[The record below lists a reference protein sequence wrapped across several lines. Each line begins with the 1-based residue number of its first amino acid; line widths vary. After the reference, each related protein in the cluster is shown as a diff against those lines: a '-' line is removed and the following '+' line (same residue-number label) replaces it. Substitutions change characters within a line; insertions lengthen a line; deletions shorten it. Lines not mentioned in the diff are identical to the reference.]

1 MAEQTVPTAT
11 RLADSEAGSDGAL
24 DALPVGVVVLDA
36 AGRITDANDTAVAF
50 FGEPLWG
57 LAWST
62 VLGRHTASPAGHTSG
77 TTPELTLADGRSLRL
92 VRREISTVSSGDPSG
107 GGSILF
113 LSETTRQRKLEEVL
127 ARHRRL
133 ATLGEMAA
141 TLAHQIRTPLSAA
154 LLYATNAGNGALPG
168 ERRHELLGKAVD
180 CLHDLEFLVAD
191 MLRFAGGAQGSGEAA
206 LLDEVLAGVERAA
219 TALLRPGQELRVGTV
234 SPGLRLAGNR
244 EALGGALLNLVS
256 NAFQAAGP
264 GARVTVTADVS
275 TELDGHTASIAVTDN
290 GPGVPAAIRRRIFD
304 PFYTTRANGTGLGLA
319 VVRSVA
325 EAAGGQVRVEDAPGG
340 GARFVM
346 TLPLATEPG
355 VLPPAGFRPAAAASD
370 HFVAA

>member
-1 MAEQTVPTAT
+1 MAEQTVLTVAPAAG
-11 RLADSEAGSDGAL
+11 READAGHGDGAL
-24 DALPVGVVVLDA
+24 NVLPVGVVVLDA
-36 AGRITDANDTAVAF
+36 SGRITDANDAAAEF

-62 VLGRHTASPAGHTSG
+62 VLERHCGALPGDSA
-77 TTPELTLADGRSLRL
+77 EQTLADGRSLRIA
-92 VRREISTVSSGDPSG
+92 RREIPG
-107 GGSILF
+107 GGCIL
-113 LSETTRQRKLEEVL
+113 LITETTRRRKLEEAL
-127 ARHRRL
+127 SRHRRL
-133 ATLGEMAA
+133 ATMGEMAA

-154 LLYATNAGNGALPG
+154 LLYATNAANGALPG
-168 ERRHELLGKAVD
+168 ERRQELLGKAVD

-191 MLRFAGGAQGSGEAA
+191 MLRFAGGAQDSHEATF
-206 LLDEVLAGVERAA
+206 LDEVLAGVERAA
-219 TALLRPGQELRVGTV
+219 TALIRPGQELRVGTV
-234 SPGLRLAGNR
+234 HPGLRLAGNR
-244 EALGGALLNLVS
+244 ETLCGALLNLVS

-264 GARVTVTADVS
+264 AARVTVTAEMSGGPDS
-275 TELDGHTASIAVTDN
+275 HTVSIAVTDN
-290 GPGVPAAIRRRIFD
+290 GPGVPTALRRRIFD

-355 VLPPAGFRPAAAASD
+355 VLPPAGFRPAAART
-370 HFVAA
+370 HIVAA